1 MYLKEGESS
10 YHCYNSITMEKD
22 LVGRYV
28 KYNGKRPD
36 IWTIPEPKAGTYHL
50 IRGNFGR
57 VGDGWYLGVCAIQPS
72 DFTLGSF
79 ELMPKGFFPS
89 HAKKAEMFPIY

>member
-10 YHCYNSITMEKD
+10 YHCFNLITMEKD
-22 LVGRYV
+22 LAGRYV

-36 IWTIPEPKAGTYHL
+36 IWTIPEPKAGTYHMIL
-50 IRGNFGR
+50 ANFGR
-57 VGDGWYLGVCAIQPS
+57 VGDGWYLDNCAVQPS

-79 ELMPKGFFPS
+79 ELMSREFFPS
-89 HAKKAEMFPIY
+89 QKKEMFPIY